1 MNVPIIRKM
10 EVADV
15 EEVIEVEKASFTTS
29 WTADIFYQEITENK
43 YAHYYVLE
51 LDGKI
56 VGYAGAWIV
65 YEDAQITNIAIRPE
79 YRGKKLGEKLF
90 QFMMQ
95 LAMNEGAVRLSLE
108 VRISNIVAQRMY
120 RKFGLVPAGIRKSYY
135 TDNNEDAI
143 VMWVSFQ

>member
-1 MNVPIIRKM
+1 
-10 EVADV
+10 

>member
-1 MNVPIIRKM
+1 MNDPIIRKM